1 MTVGGDPGAVSAGG
15 SGLASVATAIGQTGS
30 GVTSAGSAAASAAAD
45 SPIAGAVS
53 RFAAAYAQTL
63 TDLETETRAAA
74 TLATNAAA
82 DLATAGG
89 GPR

>member
-1 MTVGGDPGAVSAGG
+1 MRVGGDPGAVSAGG
-15 SGLASVATAIGQTGS
+15 SALASVATAVGQTAPGIS
-30 GVTSAGSAAASAAAD
+30 SAGSSASAAAAD

-53 RFAAAYAQTL
+53 RFAAAYSQTL

-74 TLATNAAA
+74 TLATNAGA

-89 GPR
+89 